1 VHSQKSHHPQ
11 SHCRRVAPNSYIV
24 GRVPASQVA
33 EGSTTNHAKSWIEEC
48 LKTHEAC
55 PSPRESLLPTRVID
69 LEAKSVQGASCLHIT
84 TKNETAGYATLS
96 YCWGEAQKLLL
107 LTTAVLKAWKERP
120 PVENL
125 SRSLQDAIEVTRA
138 LEIRYAYTL
147 WKYCLLLFTYLRE
160 TTSIYTFDPP
170 CCLRLPRSAVS
181 TQLNPRLPSV

>member
-1 VHSQKSHHPQ
+1 MRP
-11 SHCRRVAPNSYIV
+11 
-24 GRVPASQVA
+24 
-33 EGSTTNHAKSWIEEC
+33 
-48 LKTHEAC
+48 
-55 PSPRESLLPTRVID
+55 
-69 LEAKSVQGASCLHIT
+69 
-84 TKNETAGYATLS
+84 GYATLS

-138 LEIRYAYTL
+138 LEIRYLWVDALCILQNDPSDKTEIERMGEIYKNSLLRAADRYAYTL
-147 WKYCLLLFTYLRE
+147 WKHCLLLFTYLRE

-170 CCLRLPRSAVS
+170 RCLRLPRSAVS